1 MIPLVLMALAA
12 GCYPVAG
19 TLIQGRDL
27 KNASA
32 GFEQLAADAA
42 VAQAP
47 RPGSRRFF
55 EPDELAG
62 IARAH
67 ALPQRAFSRLC
78 FERAS
83 SPLKDPDLI
92 AAMREA
98 LDAPDAAI
106 EIVAKSQTG
115 APEGKA
121 VFVRRALPEPSTAGG
136 TVVWHGYVAYDGGQ
150 LPIWAEARIRVRQQ
164 RLVAASQLRAG
175 QRVGPGDLRLEDAEG
190 FPSRAPWVR
199 NPAEAVGRIARRAIA
214 AGSPVLASD
223 LEMPKDVEKGQLV
236 SVEVRSGGAIVR
248 TESPAES
255 AGSRGETIRLRN
267 PASGKTFRARVED
280 KGRVVVEAQP

>member
-1 MIPLVLMALAA
+1 MTPLVLMALAA

-19 TLIQGRDL
+19 PLIQGRDL

-42 VAQAP
+42 IAQAP

-67 ALPQRAFSRLC
+67 ALPRREFARLC
-78 FERAS
+78 FERSS

-115 APEGKA
+115 VPEGRT
-121 VFVRRALPEPSTAGG
+121 VFVRRALPEPSASGG
-136 TVVWHGYVAYDGGQ
+136 TVVWHGHVVYDGGQ

-175 QRVGPGDLRLEDAEG
+175 RQVGPGDVRLEEADG
-190 FPSRAPWVR
+190 FPSRVPWVR
-199 NPAEAVGRIARRAIA
+199 NPTEAVGRIVRRPIA
-214 AGSPVLASD
+214 SGSPVLAGD
-223 LEMPKDVEKGQLV
+223 LEIPKDVEKGQLV

-248 TESPAES
+248 TELAAES

-267 PASGKTFRARVED
+267 PASGKTFQARVED
-280 KGRVVVEAQP
+280 KGRVVVEARP